1 MAQQEWADKVI
12 ETYQCGPCR
21 GKVHVE
27 DVAKLFTNEHARAVR
42 IVKVAIVNEK
52 KEMADDP
59 YNEGLYEYTIDKLR
73 EVLTALQR
81 GRGGRG

>member
-42 IVKVAIVNEK
+42 IVKRLAVKAEQA
-52 KEMADDP
+52 ER
-59 YNEGLYEYTIDKLR
+59 YE
-73 EVLTALQR
+73 EEE
-81 GRGGRG
+81 